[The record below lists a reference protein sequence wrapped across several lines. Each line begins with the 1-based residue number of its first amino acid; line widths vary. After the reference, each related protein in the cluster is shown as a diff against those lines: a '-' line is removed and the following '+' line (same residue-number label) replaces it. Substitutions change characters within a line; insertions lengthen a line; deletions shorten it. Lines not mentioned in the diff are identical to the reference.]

1 MYMINKLI
9 LPKYDRCTCYYW
21 RLFIDSLKHSLFSL
35 FQFLP
40 KCQALNRKRF
50 EIRIQKYLFW
60 TIFGPVSKVT
70 NWKRIWESP
79 LLLCIFICWER
90 VSQKSRNCTSAC
102 YIVWIAYS
110 SLFWQG
116 KKFYL
121 FQYSRFC
128 WVTETTRICVLAS
141 QSTCFSENEY
151 GLQQRRTEIL

>member
-1 MYMINKLI
+1 MIVVRAITDDCLLI
-9 LPKYDRCTCYYW
+9 VWNT
-21 RLFIDSLKHSLFSL
+21 LFSL

-40 KCQALNRKRF
+40 KCQALNRKSF

-116 KKFYL
+116 KRFYL
-121 FQYSRFC
+121 FQCSRFC
-128 WVTETTRICVLAS
+128 WVTETTRILRFGFTVDWFLGKWVLFTAA
-141 QSTCFSENEY
+141 QSWDTLGWLKVF
-151 GLQQRRTEIL
+151 